1 MVIKCLAA
9 TRRLQVA
16 AWIFLSLL
24 MPAGARATSSVKV
37 AIPTAP
43 PEREIASRR
52 FVLQRLSL
60 WQERLNL
67 SRWNIRVELV
77 RASKLEPRTLGNIHW
92 DTDAKQATIAVLS
105 SYDYHLPF
113 DAMLD
118 DMEFTV
124 VHELVHLQLAILP
137 RSDASRRAEEHA
149 VNELAGA
156 LLKLA
161 RQESPCE

>member
-1 MVIKCLAA
+1 MVITSLAA
-9 TRRLQVA
+9 RSRLLVA
-16 AWIFLSLL
+16 ACVFFSLI
-24 MPAGARATSSVKV
+24 PAGARSISPAKFTIPAT
-37 AIPTAP
+37 PQ
-43 PEREIASRR
+43 EREIASRQ

-67 SRWNIRVELV
+67 TQWDIRIELD
-77 RASKLEPRTLGNIHW
+77 RAAQLEPRTLGNIHW
-92 DTDAKQATIAVLS
+92 DTETRQATIAVLS

-124 VHELVHLQLAILP
+124 VHELVHLQLAVLP

-161 RQESPCE
+161 RQESPRQ

>member
-1 MVIKCLAA
+1 MSPAKSVIPNTPEECE
-9 TRRLQVA
+9 
-16 AWIFLSLL
+16 
-24 MPAGARATSSVKV
+24 
-37 AIPTAP
+37 TA
-43 PEREIASRR
+43 SKQ
-52 FVLQRLSL
+52 FVRQRLSL

-67 SRWNIRVELV
+67 RQWDIRIELV
-77 RASKLEPRTLGNIHW
+77 RSEKLEPRTLGNIHW
-92 DTDAKQATIAVLS
+92 DTDTKQATITVLS

-113 DAMLD
+113 GTMLE

-124 VHELVHLQLAILP
+124 VHELVHLQLAVLP

-161 RQESPCE
+161 KPELPRQ